1 MVQGWPGLSQQAGC
15 DQETG
20 HTDRGAGD
28 AGSEDNYLII
38 SRRGE
43 GRQETGG
50 AGSLPATQP
59 HSCWS
64 CWPGKFA
71 RVDLAKLGQERQQYW
86 ETTSRQYRD
95 TAGRREGG
103 SSQLTPPTLMQ
114 ISQIEHQDFMFGL
127 HRSLQ
132 SLKIHPS
139 DTSILIEIHLS

>member
-103 SSQLTPPTLMQ
+103 SSQSHHQLSCKLVKLNIKILCSDYTEVCRAWKYIPQ
-114 ISQIEHQDFMFGL
+114 I
-127 HRSLQ
+127 LQ
-132 SLKIHPS
+132 CL
-139 DTSILIEIHLS
+139 